1 MARKTVPYDD
11 DLMEWLK
18 DPVNAA
24 EYINAAIE
32 DGDRE
37 VFLLTLRDVARAR
50 GGMAAVAEKA
60 HLGRE
65 SLYKML
71 SKRGNPEF
79 KSISTLLHGMGLR
92 LQVLPDCETDKPA
105 KAA

>member
-1 MARKTVPYDD
+1 MAGKSVPYED
-11 DLMEWLK
+11 DLLK
-18 DPVNAA
+18 YLQDPANAA

-32 DGDRE
+32 DGNRD
-37 VFLLTLRDVARAR
+37 VFLLALRDVAKAR
-50 GGMAAVAEKA
+50 GGMTAVAEKA

-79 KSISTLLHGMGLR
+79 NSISTLLHGMGLR
-92 LQVLPDCETDKPA
+92 LNVMPEQVTA
-105 KAA
+105 

>member
-1 MARKTVPYDD
+1 MAGKSVPYDD
-11 DLMEWLK
+11 ELIKYLQ
-18 DPVNAA
+18 DPANAA

-32 DGDRE
+32 DGNRE
-37 VFLLTLRDVARAR
+37 VFLLALRDVAKAR
-50 GGMAAVAEKA
+50 GGMSAVAEKA

-79 KSISTLLHGMGLR
+79 NSISTLLHGMGFR
-92 LQVLPDCETDKPA
+92 LNVTPEQLSA
-105 KAA
+105 

>member
-1 MARKTVPYDD
+1 MSKKSIPYDD
-11 DLMEWLK
+11 DLTAWLQ
-18 DPVNAA
+18 DAENAA
-24 EYINAAIE
+24 EYLNAAIE
-32 DGDRE
+32 DGDKA
-37 VFLLTLRDVARAR
+37 VLLLALRDVAKAR

-79 KSISTLLHGMGLR
+79 KSIASVLHGMGLKLSVTPER
-92 LQVLPDCETDKPA
+92 VTA
-105 KAA
+105 

>member
-1 MARKTVPYDD
+1 MH
-11 DLMEWLK
+11 
-18 DPVNAA
+18 
-24 EYINAAIE
+24 INAAIE

-37 VFLLTLRDVARAR
+37 VFLLALRDVAKAR
-50 GGMAAVAEKA
+50 GGMTAVAEKA

-79 KSISTLLHGMGLR
+79 RSVSTLLHGMGFKLSVTPE
-92 LQVLPDCETDKPA
+92 Q
-105 KAA
+105 AAA

>member
-1 MARKTVPYDD
+1 MNSKSMPYED
-11 DLMEWLK
+11 DLHVWLQ
-18 DPVNAA
+18 DAGNAA

-37 VFLLTLRDVARAR
+37 VFLLSLRDVAKAR
-50 GGMAAVAEKA
+50 GGMTTVAEKA
-60 HLGRE
+60 QLGRE

-79 KSISTLLHGMGLR
+79 KSIASVLHGMGLR
-92 LQVLPDCETDKPA
+92 LTVEPESKL
-105 KAA
+105 AA

>member
-1 MARKTVPYDD
+1 MGRKSLPYEEE
-11 DLMEWLK
+11 LYQWLQ
-18 DPVNAA
+18 DRDNAA
-24 EYINAAIE
+24 AYLTAAIE

-37 VFLLTLRDVARAR
+37 GFLLALRNVAQAR
-50 GGMAAVAEKA
+50 GGMAVVAEKA

-71 SKRGNPEF
+71 SQRGNPEF
-79 KSISTLLHGMGLR
+79 RSVTALLHSLGLK
-92 LQVLPDCETDKPA
+92 LSVEPED

>member
-1 MARKTVPYDD
+1 MSSKSMPYED
-11 DLMEWLK
+11 DLHVWLQ
-18 DPVNAA
+18 DAGNAA

-32 DGDRE
+32 DGDRD
-37 VFLLTLRDVARAR
+37 VFLLALRDVAKAR
-50 GGMAAVAEKA
+50 GGMTAVAEKA

-79 KSISTLLHGMGLR
+79 KSIASVLHGMGLR
-92 LQVLPDCETDKPA
+92 LTVEPEVKL
-105 KAA
+105 AA

>member
-1 MARKTVPYDD
+1 MNTKSVLYED
-11 DLMEWLK
+11 DLHVWLQ
-18 DPVNAA
+18 DAGNAA

-32 DGDRE
+32 DGDKE
-37 VFLLTLRDVARAR
+37 VFLLALRDVAKSR
-50 GGMAAVAEKA
+50 GGMTTVAEKA

-79 KSISTLLHGMGLR
+79 KSIASVLHGMGLK
-92 LQVLPDCETDKPA
+92 LTVEPETSM
-105 KAA
+105 AA